1 MLFGASRFYH
11 SSQWQTA
18 SSYLRTNHHRQCRI
32 FGASTTLIG
41 PPKFTHFCHHIA
53 ICLMPCILEHK
64 SIRIHRVRTLSP
76 YTRVPMCRAER
87 KDTPLWMKRKL
98 RSHGRRWSVRHTYGF
113 LWTAILFNI
122 IRKTE
127 VDGAQNNWY
136 SSTDVFKNF
145 QSAFHFISHWW

>member
-11 SSQWQTA
+11 SSQRQTA

-98 RSHGRRWSVRHTYGF
+98 RSHGRQSSVRHTYG
-113 LWTAILFNI
+113 ILPKKSVTLNNCYGFN
-122 IRKTE
+122 R
-127 VDGAQNNWY
+127 Y
-136 SSTDVFKNF
+136 F
-145 QSAFHFISHWW
+145 QKFPKCVSLHFTLVVK

>member
-98 RSHGRRWSVRHTYGF
+98 RSHGRRWSVRHTYG
-113 LWTAILFNI
+113 ILL
-122 IRKTE
+122 KKSVTL
-127 VDGAQNNWY
+127 NNWY
-136 SSTDVFKNF
+136 GFNRYF
-145 QSAFHFISHWW
+145 QKFPKCVSLHFTLVVK

>member
-11 SSQWQTA
+11 SSQRQTA

-87 KDTPLWMKRKL
+87 KDTPPWMKRKL
-98 RSHGRRWSVRHTYGF
+98 RSHGRRWSVRHTYG
-113 LWTAILFNI
+113 ILPKKSVTLNNCYGFN
-122 IRKTE
+122 R
-127 VDGAQNNWY
+127 Y
-136 SSTDVFKNF
+136 F
-145 QSAFHFISHWW
+145 QKFPKCVSLHFTLVVK

>member
-1 MLFGASRFYH
+1 MLFRASRFYH
-11 SSQWQTA
+11 SSQRQTA

-53 ICLMPCILEHK
+53 ICLMSCILEHK

-98 RSHGRRWSVRHTYGF
+98 RSHGRRWSVRHTYG
-113 LWTAILFNI
+113 ILLKKSVTLNNCYGFN
-122 IRKTE
+122 R
-127 VDGAQNNWY
+127 Y
-136 SSTDVFKNF
+136 F
-145 QSAFHFISHWW
+145 QKFPKCVSLHFTLVVK

>member
-11 SSQWQTA
+11 SSQRQTA

-53 ICLMPCILEHK
+53 ICLMSRILEHK

-98 RSHGRRWSVRHTYGF
+98 RSRGRRWSVRHTYG
-113 LWTAILFNI
+113 ILPKKKLS
-122 IRKTE
+122 RKTTGM
-127 VDGAQNNWY
+127 VQQMF
-136 SSTDVFKNF
+136 SK
-145 QSAFHFISHWW
+145 ISKVRFTSFLTGGKIVVK